1 MRRREPPPPGRAGR
15 PYVVPPALLR
25 SGEPFD
31 GHHVVDE
38 VRSPLGVLL
47 WEGVRDVVLWAATA
61 PASRPSL
68 FASRAYRERVAALHS
83 LELDQHVRGMMM
95 LLAGVLDPETQPDR
109 QAVARTCRKLAF
121 WAEERLLPRTSIWYA
136 QAAALTAPESA
147 EHAYTAGLLC
157 RRNTEYARAET
168 WYRRAV
174 GLARRRRDAQVYARA
189 YMGLGDL
196 FMQRGDYGR
205 ARLALERALNTAR
218 RAGMRTLRAEALH
231 ELFTVAVETDTIE
244 DAETYAQKAF
254 RACPPGHVLLPR
266 LAHDVAV
273 FWMLHGFYARA
284 LPVFQAVLGTMTRQN
299 DRLMV
304 LSSIARA
311 SGGAGRID
319 LFANAWVDT
328 WQIIDDC
335 PTLECVTSS
344 LLRLAYGSAC
354 LHDWERVE
362 LAARHAL
369 ELARTRGQTQVQQEA
384 GVLLAIAER
393 QEYIEKSLPSAEEP
407 AVLESADHLADALVR
422 RLTSYADTL

>member
-1 MRRREPPPPGRAGR
+1 MPRRQPPPPGRAGR

-157 RRNTEYARAET
+157 RRNTEYTRAET
-168 WYRRAV
+168 WYRRAI

-196 FMQRGDYGR
+196 FMQRGEYGR

-231 ELFTVAVETDTIE
+231 DLFAVAVETNQVTE
-244 DAETYAQKAF
+244 AEGFARKAF
-254 RACPPGHVLLPR
+254 RAYPRNHANLPKF
-266 LAHDVAV
+266 AHDVAV
-273 FWMLHGFYARA
+273 FWMFQGFYDRA
-284 LPVFQAVLGTMTRQN
+284 LPVFQAVLGTLARAG
-299 DRLMV
+299 DRLRI

-311 SGGAGRID
+311 AGGAGRIAD
-319 LFANAWVDT
+319 FANAWVET
-328 WQIIDDC
+328 WQIVDDC
-335 PTLECVTSS
+335 PTVECVTSS
-344 LLRLAYGSAC
+344 LVRLAYGAAS
-354 LHDWERVE
+354 LRDWERVE
-362 LAARHAL
+362 LAARHAVDL
-369 ELARTRGQTQVQQEA
+369 SRARGQEQVEQEA
-384 GVLLAIAER
+384 MTLLEAAER
-393 QEYIEKSLPSAEEP
+393 HHFVETLISPLPEP
-407 AVLESADHLADALVR
+407 VITESADNLAGYLVR
-422 RLTSYADTL
+422 RLADYAGRD